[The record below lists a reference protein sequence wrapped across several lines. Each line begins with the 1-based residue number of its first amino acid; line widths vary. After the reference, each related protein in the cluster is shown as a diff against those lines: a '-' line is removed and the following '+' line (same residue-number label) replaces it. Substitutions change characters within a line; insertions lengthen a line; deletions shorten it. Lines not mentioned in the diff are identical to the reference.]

1 GARAAVYWTAML
13 EYLAAKVLELAG
25 NAARDSEKTRILP
38 RHPQVDIRNDDKMN
52 KLLGG
57 VTIAQGGVVP
67 NIQAVLLP
75 KKTEEPVSSKG
86 YAVQGLPRRQT
97 D

>member
-1 GARAAVYWTAML
+1 APVYLAVVL
-13 EYLAAKVLELAG
+13 EYLAAEVLELAG

-38 RHPQVDIRNDDKMN
+38 RHLQVDIRNDDKMN

-67 NIQAVLLP
+67 KIQVVLLP
-75 KKTEEPVSSKG
+75 
-86 YAVQGLPRRQT
+86 
-97 D
+97 